1 MCKNIDS
8 ERERE
13 TYLLKKNK
21 MKIFERSG
29 LTIYA
34 ILTGQIVSLLIS
46 GTSVFTEYFSVHKP
60 NKVSIPLFLNFINY
74 FCLSLHLVYR
84 YFANNRLWK
93 PLNIPWWKYVIF
105 AFIDV
110 EANYIIMKAYLYTS
124 MASIALLDAFSIPSA
139 VCLSMLFFGIRYN
152 KRHFIGVLFCFLGVG
167 LSFISD
173 LSTESNSNNKKEQ
186 KSSNSDDPM
195 NGNGNPYPH
204 ALWGNLLVLL
214 GSFLYALSNVIQ
226 ESIVKEQ
233 MDRIE
238 YLGMLGTFG
247 AIISFLQLF
256 IFEIEELDTN
266 NFFPGSQYLIFG
278 FVTCLFTMYITTS
291 YFLTFADTSLFN
303 MSLLTADF
311 YIAILFIYL
320 FHGTISVEYIFAFIC
335 IAIGLFIYG
344 KEPLRAKY
352 EENNDD
358 IKNNEY
364 DDKKSLIVNEAVN
377 NNTSTTNSNIIINHH
392 EIPISE
398 L

>member
-1 MCKNIDS
+1 
-8 ERERE
+8 
-13 TYLLKKNK
+13 
-21 MKIFERSG
+21 
-29 LTIYA
+29 
-34 ILTGQIVSLLIS
+34 
-46 GTSVFTEYFSVHKP
+46 
-60 NKVSIPLFLNFINY
+60 
-74 FCLSLHLVYR
+74 
-84 YFANNRLWK
+84 
-93 PLNIPWWKYVIF
+93 
-105 AFIDV
+105 
-110 EANYIIMKAYLYTS
+110 
-124 MASIALLDAFSIPSA
+124 
-139 VCLSMLFFGIRYN
+139 
-152 KRHFIGVLFCFLGVG
+152 
-167 LSFISD
+167 
-173 LSTESNSNNKKEQ
+173 
-186 KSSNSDDPM
+186 M

-278 FVTCLFTMYITTS
+278 FVTCLFTMYVTTS

-377 NNTSTTNSNIIINHH
+377 NNTTTTNSNIIINHH